1 MPGNGFNTGGANGG
15 GFVAGEWTAEPSRN
29 RLVRGAEEVRVEPR
43 VMDVLVHLAAHAGTV
58 VSKEDLVARVWEGRY
73 VSDDVLTVTVY
84 ALRKALGDDARQP
97 RYIETVPRRGYRLI
111 APVQT
116 DGLLAGHP
124 FSTPPRRPAWPL
136 AVAAVALVL
145 LVAGALWMLASAGR
159 RHVPTAEAHEA
170 YMKGRYFL
178 DQRSISSIQ
187 QAQEHF
193 ERAIALDPEYPAAHA
208 GLADTYTFMSD
219 FGVASP
225 PELRPRAMA
234 AAERAL
240 ALDPGS
246 GEGLA
251 ALGRAQF
258 LFDWDFE
265 TAGKNLERAVALNPE
280 YMPAFQALGWL
291 RAAEGRSQEAAA
303 AARRALQLDP
313 VNVAR
318 YLELSWVLSLAGQ
331 FDAALAELDRG
342 LRLDPRHVTC
352 QMMKGWTYQLAGRPD
367 EAYAAFR
374 AGLTAGGMEEQS
386 LRQMDAAY
394 RKQGLPGLYRLWLE
408 MRSSRRAP
416 HSDTWEAQ
424 LYVRTGELE
433 RAIEAL
439 EKAFARRESA
449 LAWVRVDPSF
459 QPLQGDARFQRI
471 AGSIGRR

>member
-1 MPGNGFNTGGANGG
+1 MPGNGSNGNRNGGA
-15 GFVAGEWTAEPSRN
+15 FVTGEWTAEPSRN
-29 RLVRGAEEVRVEPR
+29 RLVRGAEEVHVEPR
-43 VMDVLVHLAAHAGTV
+43 VMDVLVHLAGRAGEV
-58 VSKEDLVARVWEGRY
+58 VSKEDLMAQVWEGRY

-97 RYIETVPRRGYRLI
+97 RYIETVPRRGYRWV
-111 APVQT
+111 APVQA
-116 DGLLAGHP
+116 DGPLAASAAP
-124 FSTPPRRPAWPL
+124 APSRRLAWPL
-136 AVAAVALVL
+136 AAAALAL
-145 LVAGALWMLASAGR
+145 LVAGALWMFTSTGR

-178 DQRSISSIQ
+178 DQRSIRSIQ
-187 QAQEHF
+187 QALEHF

-225 PELRPRAMA
+225 AELRPRAMA

-265 TAGKNLERAVALNPE
+265 TAGKNLERAAALNPE

-342 LRLDPRHVTC
+342 LRLDPRHVTG

-367 EAYAAFR
+367 EAFEAFR
-374 AGLTAGGMEEQS
+374 AGLAVGGLEEQS

-394 RKQGLPGLYRLWLE
+394 SKQGLPGLFRLWLAME
-408 MRSSRRAP
+408 SSRRSP

-433 RAIEAL
+433 RAMDAL

-459 QPLQGDARFQRI
+459 KPLRGDARFQRI
-471 AGSIGRR
+471 AGSIGHR